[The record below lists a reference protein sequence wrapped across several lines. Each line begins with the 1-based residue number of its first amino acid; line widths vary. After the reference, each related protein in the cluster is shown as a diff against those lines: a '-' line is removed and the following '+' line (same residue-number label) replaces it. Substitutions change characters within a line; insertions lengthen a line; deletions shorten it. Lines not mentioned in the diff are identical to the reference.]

1 MCPDIAMNKEICSEL
16 DSMSRPAHATY
27 VQKVEEISAKLAG
40 QLTQVGREVLQDQL
54 KLLNMQLIS

>member
-1 MCPDIAMNKEICSEL
+1 MNKEICSEL